1 MAKDALERLFEDAMK
16 SSNGSN
22 TSQYSLDEQLDVE
35 DDFLDAMSNSS
46 KDLLLSR
53 IQKVSLDDE
62 PETHFED
69 DIKNA
74 LDYSLVEEPE
84 QQINDTQSLND
95 EVTFGK
101 VELDSS
107 DDTESSYD
115 SHNFVTEDDKEK
127 ESSNED
133 TEEDVEEPEEPV
145 VEQKRGRGRPR
156 KKPLEETTSTPKS
169 TESSTQKTSINN
181 ASLEDIKSLNDFMDS
196 LAKDLIN
203 ELRESNYRTHNFNKK
218 QMNVILDYLENK
230 I

>member
-1 MAKDALERLFEDAMK
+1 MAMDALERLFEDAK
-16 SSNGSN
+16 NSSRNQA
-22 TSQYSLDEQLDVE
+22 SQYTIDDQLDID
-35 DDFLDAMSNSS
+35 DDFLGVMSDSS
-46 KDLLLSR
+46 KDRLLSR
-53 IQKVSLDDE
+53 IQKVELDE
-62 PETHFED
+62 NE
-69 DIKNA
+69 
-74 LDYSLVEEPE
+74 SLVEEPLDE
-84 QQINDTQSLND
+84 PSNDLKDFNENIKTALDYNLVD
-95 EVTFGK
+95 ESNEEENIEEDEFKFGQVK
-101 VELDSS
+101 LDDIDNES
-107 DDTESSYD
+107 DD
-115 SHNFVTEDDKEK
+115 
-127 ESSNED
+127 
-133 TEEDVEEPEEPV
+133 EEDLEEEEEKEEPV